1 MKQKSQYVK
10 SYGLSFNSKYC
21 FFACMKLVFT
31 AHIIFDNAFIEEE
44 PNEYVKRLE
53 NIIEK

>member
-10 SYGLSFNSKYC
+10 SYGLSFNYRW
-21 FFACMKLVFT
+21 MKLVFT

>member
-1 MKQKSQYVK
+1 MVYRLTTEN
-10 SYGLSFNSKYC
+10 G
-21 FFACMKLVFT
+21 FFAWMKLVFT